1 MNSYGARVGDRVCVC
16 WGGDE
21 VLRGTVKYMPCATGD
36 NWIIW
41 TDEGTIYHVQS
52 YEAIIVLDRE
62 ADSVENS

>member
-1 MNSYGARVGDRVCVC
+1 MC